1 MKIFF
6 AIFFAMTILLTGCAK
21 QEPPVEV
28 TAQKVH
34 SVDGTLTLSHAGTIA
49 LSDATEI
56 RSPLSGSV
64 MEKFFAEGA
73 TVTEEQVL
81 FKIGVIDDHTEL
93 LQAKAE
99 LAKLRTDLAQAL
111 AARDPSADELKLE
124 VDEKQELVKQ
134 LDDAAK
140 PGMVVSPKAGRID
153 ATNTPLGMKVTA
165 DETVLATI
173 GNVNPVSVR
182 FDVSAQEARILSA
195 TPDLTARLKLSDGTT
210 FDGTIKLSDD
220 ATTAQALF
228 DNSDEALTPGTPA
241 QIEIAGAKV
250 ASLLL
255 VPENAIQRREDGDF
269 VFVVDSDKEAAAKKI
284 SLGDRLGTYFIV
296 TNGLTPNDLV
306 IVEGMT
312 GLREGTP
319 LKLREKGEGTRDKR
333 TMD

>member
-1 MKIFF
+1 MKKIF
-6 AIFFAMTILLTGCAK
+6 AVFFAMIILLTGCAK

-34 SVDGTLTLSHAGTIA
+34 AVDGMLTLSHAGTIA

-56 RSPLSGSV
+56 RAPLSGNV

-73 TVTEEQVL
+73 DVTEGQVL
-81 FKIGVIDDHTEL
+81 FKIGVIDDHSEL

-111 AARDPSADELKLE
+111 AARDPSAEELKLE

-134 LDDAAK
+134 LEDAAK
-140 PGMVVSPKAGRID
+140 PGIVVSPQSGRID

-165 DETVLATI
+165 DETVLATV

-182 FDVSAQEARILSA
+182 FDVSAQEARILST
-195 TPDLTARLKLSDGTT
+195 TPDLTARLKLSDGAT
-210 FDGTIKLSDD
+210 FDGTIILSDD
-220 ATTAQALF
+220 SATAQALF
-228 DNSDEALTPGTPA
+228 DNYDEALTPGMPA
-241 QIEIAGAKV
+241 QIEIDGAKV
-250 ASLLL
+250 GNVLV

-296 TNGLTPNDLV
+296 TNGLMPNDLV
-306 IVEGMT
+306 VVKGMT

-319 LKLREKGEGTRDKR
+319 LKFRN
-333 TMD
+333 

>member
-6 AIFFAMTILLTGCAK
+6 AIFFAMTLLLTGCAK

-34 SVDGTLTLSHAGTIA
+34 SVDGTLTLSHTGTIA

-56 RSPLSGSV
+56 RSPLSGNV
-64 MEKFFAEGA
+64 VEKFFAEGA
-73 TVTEEQVL
+73 EVKEEQPL
-81 FKIGVIDDHTEL
+81 FKIGAVDEHNEL

-99 LAKLRTDLAQAL
+99 FAKLRTDLAQAL
-111 AARDPSADELKLE
+111 AARDPSAEELKLE

-165 DETVLATI
+165 NETVLATV

-195 TPDLTARLKLSDGTT
+195 TPDLTARLKLSDGST
-210 FDGTIKLSDD
+210 FDGTIILSDG
-220 ATTAQALF
+220 ATAQALF
-228 DNSDEALTPGTPA
+228 DNPDEVLTPGTPA
-241 QIEIAGAKV
+241 QIDIDGAKV

-269 VFVVDSDKEAAAKKI
+269 VFVVDSDKEAAVKKI

-319 LKLREKGEGTRDKR
+319 LKLRNKE
-333 TMD
+333 

>member
-28 TAQKVH
+28 TAQKAH

-56 RSPLSGSV
+56 RSPISGNV

-73 TVTEEQVL
+73 DVTEGQTL
-81 FKIGVIDDHTEL
+81 FKIGALDEHSEL

-99 LAKLRTDLAQAL
+99 LAKLRTDLAKAL

-182 FDVSAQEARILSA
+182 FDVSAQEARILSTA
-195 TPDLTARLKLSDGTT
+195 TNLTARLKLGDGSAYE
-210 FDGTIKLSDD
+210 GTISLADD
-220 ATTAQALF
+220 AIAQALF
-228 DNSDEALTPGTPA
+228 DNYDEALTPGTPA
-241 QIEIAGAKV
+241 QIEIDGAKV
-250 ASLLL
+250 TGVLL

-269 VFVVDSDKEAAAKKI
+269 VLVVDSDKEAAVRKI
-284 SLGDRLGTYFIV
+284 SLGDRLGTSFIV
-296 TNGLTPNDLV
+296 KNGLTPNDLV
-306 IVEGMT
+306 VVEGMK

-319 LKLREKGEGTRDKR
+319 LKLRDKG
-333 TMD
+333 

>member
-34 SVDGTLTLSHAGTIA
+34 SVDGTLTLNHAGTIA

-56 RSPLSGSV
+56 RSPLSGNV

-73 TVTEEQVL
+73 TVTEEQLL
-81 FKIGVIDDHTEL
+81 FKIGAIEDHSEL

-111 AARDPSADELKLE
+111 AARDSSAEELKLE
-124 VDEKQELVKQ
+124 LDEKQELVKQ

-153 ATNTPLGMKVTA
+153 ATNTPLGMTVTA

-182 FDVSAQEARILSA
+182 FDVSTQEARILSA
-195 TPDLTARLKLSDGTT
+195 TPDLTARLKLSDGST
-210 FDGTIKLSDD
+210 FDGTIILSDD
-220 ATTAQALF
+220 ATAQALF
-228 DNSDEALTPGTPA
+228 DNPDEALTPGTPA
-241 QIEIAGAKV
+241 QIEIEGAKV
-250 ASLLL
+250 GSVLL

-269 VFVVDSDKEAAAKKI
+269 VFVVDSDKEAAVKKI

-319 LKLREKGEGTRDKR
+319 LKLRN
-333 TMD
+333 